1 MCQNYIIK
9 LKKMKKFSIAKND
22 NIKIDIR
29 HKGFLILPS
38 LYDEFKNIDEIKNF
52 VKCKLP
58 WNYKGY
64 GKRIEIGI
72 HNLTKEKSKYI
83 NIFS

>member
-1 MCQNYIIK
+1 
-9 LKKMKKFSIAKND
+9 MKKFSIAKND
-22 NIKIDIR
+22 QIKIDIR
-29 HKGFLILPS
+29 YKGNLILPS
-38 LYDEFKNIDEIKNF
+38 IFDQFKNIGEIKNC
-52 VKCKLP
+52 VKYKLP

-72 HNLTKEKSKYI
+72 HNITKEQSKYI